1 MTAPIRPNAPTIL
14 KTWLR
19 APEPALT
26 APILVAGA
34 GIGGLAAALTL
45 ARAGRAV
52 QLVERAPAITEI
64 GAGLQIAPN
73 AGRILARLGLG
84 PEMDRFASEPR
95 AINVRRGRDGD
106 ILARLDLSVA
116 PARWGAPFRLFHRA
130 DLQQILL
137 RAVAAESR
145 VALRTGARVVG
156 FGPGRDARVEVV
168 VETAEGPETLHAA
181 GLVGADGERSAVRA
195 LLAPGASSAR
205 NYAGVVAWRAL
216 VPAAQ
221 APEALRAPETHIWLS
236 PGAHVVHYPLRDGGV
251 INVVLAIAE
260 AGGAHSPAPAESA
273 GVALAR
279 DLAAR
284 GVAPM
289 LCALIEAG
297 EIWRRWPFFAQPA
310 LKRWSV
316 GAATLLGDA
325 AHPMVPFL
333 AQGAAQAIE
342 DADALGRAFAAT
354 PEAPVARVFADY
366 ERARIARASRVV
378 RASRRQGDL
387 DHLGGLAAVVRDLGI
402 RALGGRGLLRRN
414 AWLYR

>member
-1 MTAPIRPNAPTIL
+1 M
-14 KTWLR
+14 
-19 APEPALT
+19 T

-34 GIGGLAAALTL
+34 GIGGLTAALAL
-45 ARAGRAV
+45 VRAGCAV

-64 GAGLQIAPN
+64 GAGMQIAPN
-73 AGRILARLGLG
+73 AGRILAQLGLG

-106 ILARLDLSVA
+106 ILARLDLSDA
-116 PARWGAPFRLFHRA
+116 RARWGAPFRLFHRA

-145 VALRTGARVVG
+145 VAVRTGARLVG
-156 FGPGRDARVEVV
+156 LEADRDAGNAVI
-168 VETAEGPETLHAA
+168 VETADGAETLSAA

-195 LLAPGASSAR
+195 LLAPGAASAR
-205 NYAGVVAWRAL
+205 DFAGVVAWRAL
-216 VPAAQ
+216 IPAAQ
-221 APEALRAPETHIWLS
+221 APQPLRAPETHIWLS

-260 AGGAHSPAPAESA
+260 TDGSGPAAEMDRA
-273 GVALAR
+273 GVDLAR
-279 DLAAR
+279 ALAAR
-284 GVAPM
+284 GASPM

-297 EIWRRWPFFAQPA
+297 ESWRRWPFFVQPA

-354 PEAPVARVFADY
+354 PDAPIARIFLDY
-366 ERARIARASRVV
+366 ERARIVRASKVARASRW
-378 RASRRQGDL
+378 QGDL

-402 RALGGRGLLRRN
+402 RALGGRGLLARN